1 MTSLYKLLAVHG
13 QRIALGIGMLIT
25 IIYFLSVFSGLGSF
39 SQMTKEESYGTHI
52 FDFGLVGVIVMTVVA
67 IAATIFFGIYQVVT
81 HFRQSIKGLIGL
93 GAMLVV
99 FFVLYSTAGG
109 EATGA
114 VATAAEKIG
123 GITPGVLKFIKA
135 GTSSMLIMIVA
146 SFGILVLGEVRNM
159 FK

>member
-1 MTSLYKLLAVHG
+1 MTALYKLLAVHG

-109 EATGA
+109 EATGP